1 MSVPDMPSRC
11 YTHAM
16 EEYRIRLRLFAS
28 LQKWMPDNPVD
39 HIVTGPKTIGE
50 FLQEKG
56 IPQDVVAIIFR
67 NGDRAK
73 LDALLA
79 DNDSIEAFPLMGG
92 G

>member
-1 MSVPDMPSRC
+1 
-11 YTHAM
+11 M

-39 HIVTGPKTIGE
+39 HIVVGPKTIGE

-56 IPQDVVAIIFR
+56 IPQDVVAIIFL